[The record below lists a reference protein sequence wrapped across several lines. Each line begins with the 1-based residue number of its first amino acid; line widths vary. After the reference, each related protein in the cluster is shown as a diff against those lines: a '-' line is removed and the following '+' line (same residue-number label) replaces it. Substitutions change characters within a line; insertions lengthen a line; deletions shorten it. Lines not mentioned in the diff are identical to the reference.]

1 VAVCANLDIKQDHNN
16 TSTNNSN
23 TRIPM
28 KYSIVK
34 AAVAATVGIMISGS
48 LQAGN
53 IPNSARTLTG
63 GIGSGTTHGRIP
75 SSHPGTRSRAP
86 SYRNSRGADYTG
98 HYRSGLSHRPSSSTL
113 STSSSGNRPG
123 SVPGASRWNSHAQD
137 NAGGRIPS
145 SLPPA
150 GGSGS
155 RPDSVPGTSHWNS
168 HAQDNAGSRIPSSL
182 PPGGGSTIGSTST
195 GIPASVGTVGAPASL
210 PPSLPDAASAGR
222 VPTSI
227 PPVASG
233 GDGMPPSMPDVT
245 AGHLP
250 AAAAGGLDRRGGGRP

>member
-86 SYRNSRGADYTG
+86 SYRNSRAADYTG

-113 STSSSGNRPG
+113 SSSSGSRPG
-123 SVPGASRWNSHAQD
+123 SVPGA
-137 NAGGRIPS
+137 
-145 SLPPA
+145 
-150 GGSGS
+150 
-155 RPDSVPGTSHWNS
+155 SHWNS